1 MTFDRT
7 LIYPHGPLSKF
18 LKSGNLADAGA
29 EIPKL
34 YVAVTRA
41 RQSVAFA
48 VPDGFVVKGMPLYRP
63 DAAG

>member
-1 MTFDRT
+1 MSTGSCSFGK
-7 LIYPHGPLSKF
+7 PF
-18 LKSGNLADAGA
+18 
-29 EIPKL
+29 

-48 VPDGFVVKGMPLYRP
+48 VPDGFAAKGISLYRP